1 MKVNYFL
8 RIFNGFSF
16 LVSMLTG
23 VFFDLKFFLGFFAI
37 VVATFSLILSVLI
50 PEAALS
56 YPGTWAFSFIV
67 MSFRTSLGDFDMDD
81 YREGQGENLQL
92 KGLIWIV
99 WFLMVLVGNVIF
111 MNFIV
116 AVVSESYEKCMQT

>member
-8 RIFNGFSF
+8 RIFEGFSF

-37 VVATFSLILSVLI
+37 VVATFSLILSVLL
-50 PEAALS
+50 PEAATS
-56 YPGTWAFSFIV
+56 YPGTWIFSFIV

-81 YREGQGENLQL
+81 YRQGDGENL
-92 KGLIWIV
+92 
-99 WFLMVLVGNVIF
+99 
-111 MNFIV
+111 
-116 AVVSESYEKCMQT
+116 

>member
-8 RIFNGFSF
+8 RIFEGFSF

-37 VVATFSLILSVLI
+37 VVATFSLILSVLL
-50 PEAALS
+50 PEAAAS
-56 YPGTWAFSFIV
+56 YPGTWIFSFIV

-81 YREGQGENLQL
+81 YRQGDGENLQL
-92 KGLIWIV
+92 KGLIWMI